1 MATNAPIKIP
11 EIKLE
16 FAFWVRIDFK
26 QRVFFK
32 TPTGRRAFV
41 PCVSGEVGGPR
52 LRGRVI
58 PYSGADY
65 AANGRLNAHY
75 MLEATDGTPIYINN
89 MGYLYRTDGGG
100 DRPMENLR
108 YDAEVPDHLKWGV
121 DVPAYFRLTPV
132 FDAPVGPHDWLTRTA
147 IVGTAQRFS
156 DPDHTMFYYYAV
168 L

>member
-16 FAFWVRIDFK
+16 LAFWVTIDFK
-26 QRVFFK
+26 QRAFFK
-32 TPTGRRAFV
+32 TPEGRRPFV
-41 PCVSGEVGGPR
+41 PCAAGEVGGPR
-52 LRGRVI
+52 LQGRVT

-65 AANGRLNAHY
+65 ATNGQLNAHY

-89 MGYLYRTDGGG
+89 MGYLCRTDGGG
-100 DRPMENLR
+100 DRAMENLG
-108 YDAEVPDHLKWGV
+108 YDTEVPNHLKQAV

-132 FDAPVGPHDWLTRTA
+132 FDAPVGPRDWPTCTA
-147 IVGTAQRFS
+147 IVGTAQRFF
-156 DPDHTMFYYYAV
+156 DPDHTMFYYCAV